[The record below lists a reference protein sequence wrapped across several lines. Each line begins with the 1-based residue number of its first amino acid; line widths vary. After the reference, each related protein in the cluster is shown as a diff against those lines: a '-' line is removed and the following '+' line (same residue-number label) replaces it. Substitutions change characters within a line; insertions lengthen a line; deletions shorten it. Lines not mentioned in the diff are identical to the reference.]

1 VGVFDIKAVQNV
13 DGIQKVN
20 RCTVLKLM
28 LDRNKISRA
37 DIARMTGLHKATVTN
52 IINEFSDMGI
62 VSDCGQ
68 IVSANGRKTAGLTLN
83 LESVVVI
90 AVRIN
95 RGTID
100 FGVCNM
106 MGETTDR
113 SQLSFRIDEK
123 IEKILDLIRQGIT
136 QMMALAGTRK
146 ILCISIAILGPMVRN
161 KHKIAKV
168 YDMPELGK
176 VDVEEEV
183 SKMFPG
189 AKVFLD
195 HDANMS
201 TFAEWKSYK
210 VETGKT
216 KGVMLNLDFGV
227 GIGGG
232 IMIDGKLF
240 RGSNGIAGEVGHMGI
255 DFHANDAGYMNFKG
269 IFESYASPWVIK
281 RDALNRLFEFQNS
294 KITED
299 SSLEEIYGLYE
310 KGDELA
316 VWAVNR
322 MCWFLAYGLSSIIYL
337 INPDVV
343 VLGDEIIR
351 SQKFL
356 MQLKQ
361 DMKKF
366 LPGDLVDA
374 LDIRFSKFKHG
385 GMLLGAT
392 MMAVDHYIESLEI
405 LDFLKDKFPLK
416 DKKSNQFCTE

>member
-1 VGVFDIKAVQNV
+1 MKSVQNV
-13 DGIQKVN
+13 DGMQKVN

-28 LDRNKISRA
+28 LDNEKISRA
-37 DIARMTGLHKATVTN
+37 DIARTTGLNKATVTN
-52 IINEFSDMGI
+52 IINEFSEMGI
-62 VSDCGQ
+62 VTGCGQ
-68 IVSANGRKTAGLTLN
+68 VVSFNGRKTAGLTLN
-83 LESVVVI
+83 LSSVVVI

-95 RGTID
+95 RGSID
-100 FGVCNM
+100 FGICSI
-106 MGETTDR
+106 MGEITNKI
-113 SQLSFRIDEK
+113 QLQFGMDEK
-123 IEKILDLIRQGIT
+123 IENILSLIQKGIV
-136 QMMALAGTRK
+136 QMEVLAGKRK
-146 ILCISIAILGPMVRN
+146 VLCVSIAILGPLVTN

-176 VDVEEEV
+176 VDVQEEV
-183 SKMFPG
+183 AKMFPG
-189 AKVFLD
+189 IRVFLD

-201 TFAEWKSYK
+201 TFAEWKRYK

-255 DFHANDAGYMNFKG
+255 NFHSNDIEHLNFKG

-281 RDALNRLFEFQNS
+281 RDALDRLFEFPNS
-294 KITED
+294 KVTDD
-299 SSLEEIYGLYE
+299 STLEEIYGLYE

-337 INPDVV
+337 INPDVI

-351 SQKFL
+351 SQTFLIKLKQFMRKFL
-356 MQLKQ
+356 TE
-361 DMKKF
+361 
-366 LPGDLVDA
+366 DLVDV

-392 MMAVDHYIESLEI
+392 MMAVDHYVESLEI
-405 LDFLKDKFPLK
+405 IDFLKDNFPLK
-416 DKKSNQFCTE
+416 GKKSN